1 MLSTGKSNAEPNK
14 RHAQKGRRYHMSQ
27 PSERTRPDL
36 SSFHHPRFA
45 AFYERQSRGKSEQ
58 RFFEPLRREL
68 LEHAHG
74 VVLEVGAG
82 TGLNFALYAPEKI
95 TRVEAIEPDNM
106 MLTYARNRL
115 PLACVPLTVTQA
127 AAEALPFADGTFDCV
142 VATLVF
148 CSVGDPARGLA
159 EIHRVLKPGGTLLLL
174 EHIRSTS
181 RFAAR
186 LQDLLVP
193 LTTRLA
199 GNCHWNRDTAQAV
212 KAAGFQIQA
221 SRLVSGWLLPM
232 LLLQAIRT
240 EEQAT

>member
-1 MLSTGKSNAEPNK
+1 
-14 RHAQKGRRYHMSQ
+14 MSQ
-27 PSERTRPDL
+27 SPESTRTDL

-68 LEHAHG
+68 LEQAHG

-82 TGLNFALYAPEKI
+82 TGLNFAFYAPEKV
-95 TRVEAIEPDNM
+95 TRVEAVEPDSA
-106 MLTYARNRL
+106 MLSYARNRL
-115 PLACVPLTVTQA
+115 SLARVPLTVTQA
-127 AAEALPFADGTFDCV
+127 PVEHLPFADGTFDCV

-159 EIHRVLKPGGTLLLL
+159 EIRRVLKPGGILLLL
-174 EHIRSTS
+174 EHVRSTS

-193 LTTRLA
+193 LTTRMA
-199 GNCHWNRDTAQAV
+199 GNCHWNRDTGQAV

-221 SRLVSGWLLPM
+221 SRQVSGWLLPM
-232 LLLQAIRT
+232 LLLRATYT
-240 EEQAT
+240 EEQATQL